1 MQTDFIQVKSYVG
14 TESTGKTTLKQ
25 DLSLDIT
32 NRDVIVV
39 EDIVDTGITL
49 QSLKAI
55 LEKRNPK
62 SLTFVTMLDKPSR
75 RKVDIKADYIGKEIE
90 DLFVIGFGLD
100 LDEKYRNLKDICLFE
115 LGKGFYKKN
124 DKYVEELKD
133 AKTVIWNGPL
143 GLSEFAQFAIGTFKC
158 YRLFT
163 IILILY
169 ITY

>member
-1 MQTDFIQVKSYVG
+1 MDGIHYVLANVEKVYNMNIDLEVDYIRISSYVG

-100 LDEKYRNLKDICLFE
+100 LDEKYRNLKDVCVYE
-115 LGKGFYKKN
+115 N
-124 DKYVEELKD
+124 
-133 AKTVIWNGPL
+133 
-143 GLSEFAQFAIGTFKC
+143 
-158 YRLFT
+158 
-163 IILILY
+163 
-169 ITY
+169 

>member
-1 MQTDFIQVKSYVG
+1 MKVLIPHSEIVEMCSQIGKELSEKFKDSTPIVVCTLKGACPFHSELIKHMNIDLEVDYIRISSYIG

-75 RKVDIKADYIGKEIE
+75 RRVDIKADYIGKEIE

-100 LDEKYRNLKDICLFE
+100 LDEKYRNLKDVCIYE
-115 LGKGFYKKN
+115 N
-124 DKYVEELKD
+124 
-133 AKTVIWNGPL
+133 
-143 GLSEFAQFAIGTFKC
+143 
-158 YRLFT
+158 
-163 IILILY
+163 
-169 ITY
+169 